1 MTFSEYIVKN
11 KVIEFGD
18 FILKSGRK
26 SPYFFNFG
34 LFNNGKMLDNLGE
47 YYADAIIESGIDF
60 DIIFGSAYKGI
71 PIALATVIAL
81 RLKYGINKS
90 YTFNRKEVKEHGDKG
105 IYVGSDMKNKKV
117 LSVDDVL
124 TSGKTTI
131 ETNDFINRLG
141 GKLVASL
148 VALDRCEQLFND
160 SKYTAKVG
168 LKNQYSINVISIANI
183 DEVLHVLNKE
193 KKANEY
199 KKLKAYIEGIRKN
212 V

>member
-1 MTFSEYIVKN
+1 VKN

-18 FILKSGRK
+18 FTLKSGRK

-168 LKNQYSINVISIANI
+168 LKSQYNINVISIANI

-193 KKANEY
+193 KS
-199 KKLKAYIEGIRKN
+199 
-212 V
+212 